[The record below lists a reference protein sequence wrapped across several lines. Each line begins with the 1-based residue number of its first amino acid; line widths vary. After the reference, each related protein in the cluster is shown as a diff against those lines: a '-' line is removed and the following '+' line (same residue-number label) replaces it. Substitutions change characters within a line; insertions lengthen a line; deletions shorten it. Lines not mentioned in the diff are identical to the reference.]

1 MREAGQYCVDVYDN
15 IFQKIYAAGMLMEV
29 SEELK
34 DEFFLL
40 RDADDYSEETGL
52 KIDVELG
59 VGIWY

>member
-1 MREAGQYCVDVYDN
+1 MDVYDN

-40 RDADDYSEETGL
+40 RNVDDYSEETGL

-59 VGIWY
+59 TGIWY